1 MAEDRFT
8 TQGRA
13 PAMPGIGEALPFFA
27 RRMLAAART
36 PAGNLDRVA
45 GTRPPKRSSLAPTS
59 AMRMKYAISSIGPW
73 HDSAVRL
80 LRPTPDQRACISSGR
95 RSPMANVVKKHSIS
109 SELAQKMVDEAVAK
123 ARELGVTENVAILDD
138 GGNLKAF
145 SRMDGAPILS
155 IEMAQNKAYTALF
168 GVSTQ
173 DFFNFIQ
180 GDPSLLAGI
189 PTLARVAA
197 WGGGFPIKVNGE
209 VVGAI
214 GLSGAPTVQND
225 VDCARAALALVP
237 AAVPTD

>member
-1 MAEDRFT
+1 
-8 TQGRA
+8 
-13 PAMPGIGEALPFFA
+13 
-27 RRMLAAART
+27 
-36 PAGNLDRVA
+36 
-45 GTRPPKRSSLAPTS
+45 
-59 AMRMKYAISSIGPW
+59 
-73 HDSAVRL
+73 
-80 LRPTPDQRACISSGR
+80 
-95 RSPMANVVKKHSIS
+95 MANVVKKHSIS

-189 PTLARVAA
+189 PTLRA
-197 WGGGFPIKVNGE
+197 WRRGVGGFP
-209 VVGAI
+209 
-214 GLSGAPTVQND
+214 S
-225 VDCARAALALVP
+225 R
-237 AAVPTD
+237 